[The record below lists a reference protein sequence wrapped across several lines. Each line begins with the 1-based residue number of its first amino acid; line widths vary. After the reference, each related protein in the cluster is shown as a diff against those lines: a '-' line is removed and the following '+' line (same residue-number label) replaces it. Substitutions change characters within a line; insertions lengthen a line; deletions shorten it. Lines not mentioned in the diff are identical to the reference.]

1 MKKLKTFLV
10 VLFVGIVTTM
20 YSQINQPNPFAS
32 DTQNVYVQEE
42 YLASLIQDGQVRFCK
57 IDSINDWQLVK
68 DDWQL
73 VKDMEITFT
82 DSSMFYDCYF
92 ESEFYTTII
101 AKFKDPYAIYCEIY
115 DLYGNKMI
123 FTEQELKKFQ
133 ILKRALD
140 AKLQTT
146 EITMK

>member
-1 MKKLKTFLV
+1 MKKLLLLIAFWA
-10 VLFVGIVTTM
+10 IATM
-20 YSQINQPNPFAS
+20 TYAQINEPVPFAT

-68 DDWQL
+68 D
-73 VKDMEITFT
+73 MEITFT

-101 AKFKDPYAIYCEIY
+101 ERFKDPYAVYCEIY
-115 DLYGNKMI
+115 DLYGNKMV